1 MNFQSL
7 KEKCEYFRSL
17 SDYKLVPNSYAIIML
32 DGRSFSKMIKNKYKK
47 PFDETFIDMMN
58 ETAKYLLQNVQ
69 GAKFAYVQSDEISI
83 LVTDFDTPMTDSL
96 FGYRLCKIQS
106 ICAAMA
112 ASKFNQLALQNTFK
126 EHNLALSHGALPIE
140 SDKSQYDDF
149 CGMVEGQKLVEFDCK
164 AWAVPDYNT
173 AFCHFLWR
181 QNDCVRNSKQQAA
194 QTYISHKELTG
205 LDADAQIGLLMER
218 ENIDWNTAYNDGE
231 KYGRLIYKEKRLF
244 KNLVAD
250 TEARGLAGTDTTFM
264 REQEYIRNVW
274 ETHYASPF
282 ADEGNVI
289 KNLIPR
295 RNE

>member
-1 MNFQSL
+1 
-7 KEKCEYFRSL
+7 
-17 SDYKLVPNSYAIIML
+17 ML

-83 LVTDFDTPMTDSL
+83 LVTDFDTPITDSL

-112 ASKFNQLALQNTFK
+112 ASKFNQLVLQNTFK
-126 EHNLALSHGALPIE
+126 EYNLVHGTLSIE
-140 SDKSQYDDF
+140 SDEFPYDDF
-149 CGMVEGQKLVEFDCK
+149 YGMVEGQKLVEFDCK

-181 QNDCVRNSKQQAA
+181 QNDCIRNSKQQAA
-194 QTYISHKELTG
+194 QTYISHKDLIG

-231 KYGRLIYKEKRLF
+231 KYGRLVYKEKRLF
-244 KNLVAD
+244 KNLVVD
-250 TEARGLAGTDTTFM
+250 TETRGLAGTDATFM
-264 REQEYIRNVW
+264 KEQEYIRNVW
-274 ETHYASPF
+274 ESHYASPF

-289 KNLIPR
+289 KNLIPK

>member
-1 MNFQSL
+1 MNFQNL
-7 KEKCEYFRSL
+7 KDKCEYFRSL
-17 SDYKLVPNSYAIIML
+17 SDYKLVPNSYVIIML

-83 LVTDFDTPMTDSL
+83 LVTDFDTPITDSL

-112 ASKFNQLALQNTFK
+112 ASKFNQLVLQNTFK
-126 EHNLALSHGALPIE
+126 EYNLVHGTLSIE
-140 SDKSQYDDF
+140 SDEFPYDDF
-149 CGMVEGQKLVEFDCK
+149 YGMVEGQKLVEFDCK

-181 QNDCVRNSKQQAA
+181 QNDCIRNSKQQAA
-194 QTYISHKELTG
+194 QTYISHKDLTG
-205 LDADAQIGLLMER
+205 LDADEQIGLLMER

-231 KYGRLIYKEKRLF
+231 KYGRLVYKEKRLF
-244 KNLVAD
+244 KNLVVD
-250 TEARGLAGTDTTFM
+250 TETRGLAGTDATFM
-264 REQEYIRNVW
+264 KEQEYIRNVW
-274 ETHYASPF
+274 ESHYASPF

-289 KNLIPR
+289 KNLIPK

>member
-32 DGRSFSKMIKNKYKK
+32 DGHSFSKLIKNKYKK

-112 ASKFNQLALQNTFK
+112 ASKFNQLALQNAFK
-126 EHNLALSHGALPIE
+126 EYDSAHGAFKTP
-140 SDKSQYDDF
+140 YDV
-149 CGMVEGQKLVEFDCK
+149 VEGQNLVEFDCK

>member
-1 MNFQSL
+1 
-7 KEKCEYFRSL
+7 
-17 SDYKLVPNSYAIIML
+17 
-32 DGRSFSKMIKNKYKK
+32 MIKNKYKK
-47 PFDETFIDMMN
+47 PFDETFINMMN
-58 ETAKYLLQNVQ
+58 ETAKYLLQNIQ

-112 ASKFNQLALQNTFK
+112 ASKFNQLALQNAFKEYDSAHGTFK
-126 EHNLALSHGALPIE
+126 TP
-140 SDKSQYDDF
+140 YDV
-149 CGMVEGQKLVEFDCK
+149 VEGQNLVEFDCK

-194 QTYISHKELTG
+194 QTYIPHKELTG
-205 LDADAQIGLLMER
+205 LDTDAQIGLLMER

>member
-17 SDYKLVPNSYAIIML
+17 TDYRLTPNSYVIVFL

-58 ETAKYLLQNVQ
+58 ETAKYLLQNIQ

-112 ASKFNQLALQNTFK
+112 ASKFNQLALQNAFK
-126 EHNLALSHGALPIE
+126 EYDSAHGAFKTP
-140 SDKSQYDDF
+140 YDV
-149 CGMVEGQKLVEFDCK
+149 VEGQNLVEFDCK

>member
-1 MNFQSL
+1 MNFQNL
-7 KEKCEYFRSL
+7 KDKCEYFRSL
-17 SDYKLVPNSYAIIML
+17 SDYKLVPNSYVIIML

-47 PFDETFIDMMN
+47 PFDEIFIDMMN

-83 LVTDFDTPMTDSL
+83 LVTDFDTPITDSL

-112 ASKFNQLALQNTFK
+112 ASKFNQLVLQNTFK
-126 EHNLALSHGALPIE
+126 EYNLAHGTLSIE
-140 SDKSQYDDF
+140 SDEFPYDDF
-149 CGMVEGQKLVEFDCK
+149 YSMVEGQKLVEFDCK

-181 QNDCVRNSKQQAA
+181 QNDCIRNSKQQAA
-194 QTYISHKELTG
+194 QTYISHKDLTG
-205 LDADAQIGLLMER
+205 LDADEQIGLLMER

-231 KYGRLIYKEKRLF
+231 KYGRLVYKEKRLF
-244 KNLVAD
+244 KNLVVD
-250 TEARGLAGTDTTFM
+250 TETRGLAGTDATFM
-264 REQEYIRNVW
+264 KEQEYIRNVW
-274 ETHYASPF
+274 ESHYASPF

-289 KNLIPR
+289 KNLIPK

>member
-17 SDYKLVPNSYAIIML
+17 SDYKLVPNSYVIIML
-32 DGRSFSKMIKNKYKK
+32 DGHSFSKLIKNKYKK

-112 ASKFNQLALQNTFK
+112 ASKFNQLALQNAFK
-126 EHNLALSHGALPIE
+126 EYDSAHGAFKTP
-140 SDKSQYDDF
+140 YDV
-149 CGMVEGQKLVEFDCK
+149 VEGQNLVEFDCK

>member
-1 MNFQSL
+1 MNFQNL
-7 KEKCEYFRSL
+7 KDKCEYFRSL
-17 SDYKLVPNSYAIIML
+17 SDYKLVPNSYVIIMV

-126 EHNLALSHGALPIE
+126 EYNLAHGTLSIE
-140 SDKSQYDDF
+140 SDEFPYDDF
-149 CGMVEGQKLVEFDCK
+149 YGMVEGQKLVEFDCK

-181 QNDCVRNSKQQAA
+181 QNDCIRNSKQQAA
-194 QTYISHKELTG
+194 QTYISHKDLTG
-205 LDADAQIGLLMER
+205 LDADEQIGLLMER

-231 KYGRLIYKEKRLF
+231 KYGRLVYKEKRLF
-244 KNLVAD
+244 KNLVVD
-250 TEARGLAGTDTTFM
+250 TETRGLAGTDATFM
-264 REQEYIRNVW
+264 KEQEYIRNVW
-274 ETHYASPF
+274 ESHYASPF

-289 KNLIPR
+289 KNLIPK

>member
-17 SDYKLVPNSYAIIML
+17 SDYKLVPNSYVIIML
-32 DGRSFSKMIKNKYKK
+32 DGHSFSKLIKNKYKK
-47 PFDETFIDMMN
+47 PFDETFINMMN

-126 EHNLALSHGALPIE
+126 EYDSAHGAFKTP
-140 SDKSQYDDF
+140 YDV
-149 CGMVEGQKLVEFDCK
+149 VEGQNLVEFDCK

>member
-17 SDYKLVPNSYAIIML
+17 SDYKLVPNSYVIIML
-32 DGRSFSKMIKNKYKK
+32 DGHSFSKLIKNKYKK

-112 ASKFNQLALQNTFK
+112 ASKFNQLALQNAFK
-126 EHNLALSHGALPIE
+126 EYDSAHGAFKTP
-140 SDKSQYDDF
+140 YDV
-149 CGMVEGQKLVEFDCK
+149 VEGQNLVEFDCK

-274 ETHYASPF
+274 EAHYASPF

>member
-1 MNFQSL
+1 
-7 KEKCEYFRSL
+7 
-17 SDYKLVPNSYAIIML
+17 
-32 DGRSFSKMIKNKYKK
+32 MIKNKYKK

-112 ASKFNQLALQNTFK
+112 ASKFNQLALQNAFK
-126 EHNLALSHGALPIE
+126 EYDSAHGAFKTP
-140 SDKSQYDDF
+140 YDV
-149 CGMVEGQKLVEFDCK
+149 VEGQNLVEFDCK
-164 AWAVPDYNT
+164 AWAVPDHNT

-295 RNE
+295 RSE

>member
-17 SDYKLVPNSYAIIML
+17 SDYKLVPNSYVIIML
-32 DGRSFSKMIKNKYKK
+32 DGHSFSKLIKNKYKK
-47 PFDETFIDMMN
+47 PFDETFINMMN
-58 ETAKYLLQNVQ
+58 ETAKYLLRNIQ

-112 ASKFNQLALQNTFK
+112 ASKFNQLALQNAFKEYDSAHGTFK
-126 EHNLALSHGALPIE
+126 TL
-140 SDKSQYDDF
+140 YDV
-149 CGMVEGQKLVEFDCK
+149 VEGQNLVEFDCK

-194 QTYISHKELTG
+194 QTYIPHKELTG

>member
-112 ASKFNQLALQNTFK
+112 ASKFNQLVLQNAFK

-181 QNDCVRNSKQQAA
+181 LHPKFKAA
-194 QTYISHKELTG
+194 
-205 LDADAQIGLLMER
+205 
-218 ENIDWNTAYNDGE
+218 
-231 KYGRLIYKEKRLF
+231 GRP
-244 KNLVAD
+244 
-250 TEARGLAGTDTTFM
+250 
-264 REQEYIRNVW
+264 NV
-274 ETHYASPF
+274 YSP
-282 ADEGNVI
+282 
-289 KNLIPR
+289 
-295 RNE
+295 